1 MPSPIIS
8 GLILVGVLVQI
19 YSLFGLFTFLMLLVI
34 KMIKKGIKILNN
46 GLVLLI
52 CVTYLTLYINS
63 ADSTSEM
70 HKIINIYN
78 NFAQFILDIPVMIAK
93 ALRT

>member
-1 MPSPIIS
+1 MPSSIVS

>member
-52 CVTYLTLYINS
+52 FVTYLTLYINS

-78 NFAQFILDIPVMIAK
+78 NFAQFILDIPLMIAK

>member
-1 MPSPIIS
+1 
-8 GLILVGVLVQI
+8 
-19 YSLFGLFTFLMLLVI
+19 
-34 KMIKKGIKILNN
+34 MIKKGIKILNN

-78 NFAQFILDIPVMIAK
+78 NFAQFILDIPVMISK

>member
-93 ALRT
+93 ALKT